1 MKIKFI
7 LGVIIIA
14 LISGC
19 KCSNEGNDNDS
30 LEVPDSIANKGVY
43 KVSDEAMDKITENIS
58 SPIETAA
65 LIKSLNVPF
74 SKEHLATTDYVDD
87 YSTSFKQS
95 IILGIYGA
103 DLGYLNMYNKT
114 SVSID
119 YLKSIK
125 KIANKLKIGQFF
137 DFSTLKRLASSSENI
152 DSLIYISQRNF
163 KQMDEYLRENN
174 RSNLSALTIAGAWLE
189 GLYLTSEVYQSNP
202 DPQLREAIGE
212 QKIMLSNLMIL
223 LENYKNSPNFKEL
236 IQDFKKIHDIFKEV
250 NITVEQGE
258 TEQIIDENGQLSFK
272 QNDKSIVKITDEQLY
287 KIIEETNKV
296 RNNLISL

>member
-1 MKIKFI
+1 
-7 LGVIIIA
+7 
-14 LISGC
+14 
-19 KCSNEGNDNDS
+19 
-30 LEVPDSIANKGVY
+30 
-43 KVSDEAMDKITENIS
+43 
-58 SPIETAA
+58 
-65 LIKSLNVPF
+65 
-74 SKEHLATTDYVDD
+74 
-87 YSTSFKQS
+87 
-95 IILGIYGA
+95 
-103 DLGYLNMYNKT
+103 
-114 SVSID
+114 
-119 YLKSIK
+119 
-125 KIANKLKIGQFF
+125 
-137 DFSTLKRLASSSENI
+137 
-152 DSLIYISQRNF
+152 
-163 KQMDEYLRENN
+163 MDEYLRENN

>member
-7 LGVIIIA
+7 LGVIVIA

-19 KCSNEGNDNDS
+19 KCSNEGNEDNS
-30 LEVPDSIANKGVY
+30 LEVPDSVANKGVY
-43 KVSDEAMDKITENIS
+43 EVSDQAMEKITENIS

-74 SKEHLATTDYVDD
+74 SKEYLASTDNVDS
-87 YSTSFKQS
+87 YSTSFRQS
-95 IILGIYGA
+95 ILLGIYAA
-103 DLGYLNMYNKT
+103 DLGYLNMYSKT
-114 SVSID
+114 TVSID

-125 KIANKLKIGQFF
+125 KIADKLKIGQFF

-163 KQMDEYLRENN
+163 KQMDEYLRENS
-174 RSNLSALTIAGAWLE
+174 RSNLSALMIAGAWLE
-189 GLYLTSEVYQSNP
+189 GLYLTSEVYKSDP

-212 QKIMLSNLMIL
+212 QKVMMSNLMIL
-223 LENYKNSPNFKEL
+223 LENYRNNPDFQDL
-236 IQDFKKIHDIFKEV
+236 IKDYKRIHKIFKEV
-250 NITVEQGE
+250 KITIEQGE
-258 TEQIIDENGQLSFK
+258 TEQIIDENGQLTFK
-272 QNDKSIVKITDEQLY
+272 QNEKSIVKITDEQLY
-287 KIIEETNKV
+287 KIIEETNKI